1 MKCRIIV
8 FICFREDIAKYDKL
22 KKNYE
27 DPTYEVVSNVFRA
40 LAGKKIIGSGSF
52 QRSVHLHFIVK
63 RCKPK
68 PLLAERDTQVS
79 KPISK
84 PFKAISSS
92 LNAISSS
99 SLNNLL

>member
-1 MKCRIIV
+1 MSELSVYEMQGDNCQIRQV
-8 FICFREDIAKYDKL
+8 

-27 DPTYEVVSNVFRA
+27 DLTYEVVSNVFLA
-40 LAGKKIIGSGSF
+40 LAGKKIIGPGSF
-52 QRSVHLHFIVK
+52 QRSVHLHLIVK

-84 PFKAISSS
+84 PFKAISS
-92 LNAISSS
+92 LNVISS